1 MKGIKNEFQLIESDD
16 HGGGV
21 RGCNGVMVI
30 GGGGGG
36 FGGMGMCD
44 P

>member
-1 MKGIKNEFQLIESDD
+1 MEGIKNEFQLIERCDD

-30 GGGGGG
+30 GGVL
-36 FGGMGMCD
+36 GGMGM
-44 P
+44 